1 VHSGFKVGP
10 NYTPPAASV
19 AERWIDTAD
28 ARVRRESADLCRWW
42 TVFSDPVLDGLICDA
57 YRQNLTLKQ
66 AGCRVLE
73 ARAQLAFARGN
84 IFPQTQ
90 DATGSYDRIGTAA
103 SGPVP
108 GTHFDSWNSGFN
120 LSWEIDFWGRLRR
133 AITAADDQVQFSVE
147 DYDATLVTL
156 LGDVASNYVTARQAQ
171 ERIDLTKKNVELQ
184 RGILN
189 ITKARLEVGRVGEL
203 DVDQAETTME
213 QTAAQIPA
221 LEINL
226 RQAENQLCILLGM
239 PPADLRARLGVRAI
253 PTAPPEVAVGM
264 PADLLTRRPDVRR
277 AERAA
282 AAQAEQIGIA
292 QALFYAIMQI
302 NGNMGCSARNFADLF
317 KSSAFNGSVGPSF
330 QWNILNYGR
339 ILANV
344 KLQDQ
349 KFREQVLAYQQQVLQ
364 AADETENGV
373 VTFLQAQQQT
383 KDAHAAVIAAQ
394 KAMDIVIA
402 QYKVGTVDFNR
413 VATIEQTLVQVQDL
427 EAQSRGLIA
436 TGLIQVY
443 RALGGGWQIRLQQG
457 EGSGLVQPPQVP
469 GAAEHLPAPTPVPI
483 PAPMGEHGPLP
494 PVNLPKAPVPD
505 KDGHYQPKPL
515 PESLDRGYAM
525 VNPGLSK

>member
-1 VHSGFKVGP
+1 
-10 NYTPPAASV
+10 
-19 AERWIDTAD
+19 
-28 ARVRRESADLCRWW
+28 
-42 TVFSDPVLDGLICDA
+42 
-57 YRQNLTLKQ
+57 
-66 AGCRVLE
+66 
-73 ARAQLAFARGN
+73 
-84 IFPQTQ
+84 
-90 DATGSYDRIGTAA
+90 
-103 SGPVP
+103 
-108 GTHFDSWNSGFN
+108 
-120 LSWEIDFWGRLRR
+120 
-133 AITAADDQVQFSVE
+133 
-147 DYDATLVTL
+147 
-156 LGDVASNYVTARQAQ
+156 
-171 ERIDLTKKNVELQ
+171 
-184 RGILN
+184 
-189 ITKARLEVGRVGEL
+189 
-203 DVDQAETTME
+203 
-213 QTAAQIPA
+213 
-221 LEINL
+221 
-226 RQAENQLCILLGM
+226 
-239 PPADLRARLGVRAI
+239 
-253 PTAPPEVAVGM
+253 M

-292 QALFYAIMQI
+292 QALFYPIMQI
-302 NGNMGCSARNFADLF
+302 NGNMGYSAQNFADLF

-402 QYKVGTVDFNR
+402 QHKVGTVDFNR